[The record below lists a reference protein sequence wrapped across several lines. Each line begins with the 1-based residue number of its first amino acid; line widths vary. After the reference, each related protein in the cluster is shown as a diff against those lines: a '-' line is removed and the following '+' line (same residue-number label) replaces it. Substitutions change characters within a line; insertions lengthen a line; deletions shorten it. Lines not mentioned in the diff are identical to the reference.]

1 MKKYSS
7 ILHNLDQSGKYS
19 EADVLF
25 NTLLKLAAKNEK
37 SMSDKIIDLL
47 EKEGLKC
54 PECGGNMEFE
64 SDEDNYGLCNCGDD
78 DCDCT
83 IDLKEEVDD
92 FLERLN
98 IGEVECPDCQGKME
112 MKGMHCVCINGKCSC
127 KKHAKDM
134 VLNNL
139 FDGVDFQELAGV
151 RKACKKEDH
160 EYQMARKQL
169 MAAKDSI
176 GEILD
181 AMGDKEEGDLM
192 AWGQSYLTMASD
204 YLQSVENYME
214 YGSANLEDDDDGID
228 SHMSHNHDDDDV
240 QTMAYEEAEEMP
252 HAFVDDTDNVR
263 SIEEIMSGPNREHIL
278 QEGYEWAADVM
289 SQPGKIVSTN
299 QLKKDMSEN
308 ELIRFIKNNYDGGI
322 SSFVM
327 STEYAHNDR
336 LASKND
342 GKRLNKPFRTPGG
355 PKKFSVYV
363 KNKKGNVVKVS
374 FGDPGLSIKRDD
386 PNRRRNFRARHRC
399 DSDPRA
405 KDRTTAKYWSCKFW
419 SSPSVS
425 SLLKG

>member
-83 IDLKEEVDD
+83 IDLTEEVDD

-192 AWGQSYLTMASD
+192 AWVQSYLTMASD

-214 YGSANLEDDDDGID
+214 YGSANLEDNDDGID
-228 SHMSHNHDDDDV
+228 SHMSHNHDHDDDNDDDDV
-240 QTMAYEEAEEMP
+240 Q
-252 HAFVDDTDNVR
+252 N
-263 SIEEIMSGPNREHIL
+263 
-278 QEGYEWAADVM
+278 
-289 SQPGKIVSTN
+289 
-299 QLKKDMSEN
+299 
-308 ELIRFIKNNYDGGI
+308 
-322 SSFVM
+322 
-327 STEYAHNDR
+327 NDR